1 MTTTIL
7 ASLILDPEKALDL
20 IENSITWYKPMPE
33 AGGASAAEIIIA
45 LAEKSGLNPD
55 SFIGLEEMLTA
66 TIRRIWLN
74 QSAQEAEKAGEAV
87 VQITGSGSKDDLI
100 RLDREAMGK

>member
-33 AGGASAAEIIIA
+33 A
-45 LAEKSGLNPD
+45 
-55 SFIGLEEMLTA
+55 
-66 TIRRIWLN
+66 
-74 QSAQEAEKAGEAV
+74 KAKK
-87 VQITGSGSKDDLI
+87 I
-100 RLDREAMGK
+100 

>member
-7 ASLILDPEKALDL
+7 ASLILDPEKALAI
-20 IENSITWYKPMPE
+20 IERAEDWGKPIPE
-33 AGGASAAEIIIA
+33 ANNETAGDI
-45 LAEKSGLNPD
+45 LADLAGVSGLDPD
-55 SFIGLEEMLTA
+55 RFTTYTALHTA
-66 TIRRIWLN
+66 TIRRICLN
-74 QSAQEAEKAGEAV
+74 QSAQEAEKNGGPV